1 MMKARKRP
9 ARRGQSLVE
18 FALILPIFVL
28 MLVGIFDLGR
38 AVYAFNTIN
47 QAAREGARLAIV
59 DQTIA
64 HIRDEAS
71 QSAVSLGIDP
81 ADVVVEFRDRNLLD
95 TPNSCAGAIAGD
107 DNNAP
112 SIVRCMVFVTVPYQY
127 DAATPILG
135 ALLGTIQMEGQ
146 SAFKVDF
153 NCEGPECPL
162 GES

>member
-1 MMKARKRP
+1 MSNPTRE
-9 ARRGQSLVE
+9 RRGQSMVE

-28 MLVGIFDLGR
+28 VLVGIFDLGR
-38 AVYAFNTIN
+38 GVYAFNTIS

-64 HIRDEAS
+64 HIRDEAAET
-71 QSAVSLGIDP
+71 AVQLGIDP
-81 ADVVVEFRDRNLLD
+81 ALITVEFRDREALD
-95 TPNSCAGAIAGD
+95 TPNSCTGAVAGD

-112 SIVRCMVFVTVPYQY
+112 SIVRCMAIVTVPYEFE
-127 DAATPILG
+127 AATPVLG
-135 ALLGTIQMEGQ
+135 AVLGPIQMEGRSQ
-146 SAFKVDF
+146 FKVDF

>member
-1 MMKARKRP
+1 MMLFNRE
-9 ARRGQSLVE
+9 RRGQSLVE

-28 MLVGIFDLGR
+28 VLVGVFDLGR
-38 AVYAFNTIN
+38 AVFAFNTIS

-59 DQTIA
+59 DQTIS
-64 HIRDEAS
+64 HIQDEAS
-71 QSAVSLGIDP
+71 KTSVSLGVDP
-81 ADVVVEFRDRNLLD
+81 TDVTIEFRDREALD

-107 DNNAP
+107 DNNHP
-112 SIVRCMVFVTVPYQY
+112 SIVRCMVIVTVPYDY

-135 ALLGTIQMEGQ
+135 DILGTLQMEARSQ
-146 SAFKVDF
+146 FKVDF